1 MNAFFAAIG
10 QAISAFVTFLSNP
23 YTQAALFIASGVQSH
38 RTNKKLKRG
47 QDILLTKF
55 GTGAGIPVVYGTRRV
70 AGTVVFM
77 ETVANKE
84 LFVVYALAV
93 GEVENISDLRIDG
106 RSINDTSVYRQ
117 GYVLRKEGN
126 YFGGTVASENTVDIG
141 NVLGGA
147 GGDNPRMVFNLH
159 HGATDQEAD
168 PMLYHVFDGTNSRPN
183 SWSQDHELSG
193 IAYIAANYEYDTQGM
208 FTGIPNLTAV
218 VKGKKVLD
226 TRTSTTG
233 WSDNPALILYDYL
246 TNDEYGKGI
255 ATSKIDTTSFNTAAN
270 DCETGVQTI
279 THSNVA
285 IIRAST
291 DTDRIEISGQDN
303 FNKIKTGTNISF
315 TANSTTYFSGKVISK
330 DNSGF
335 SDEFDTAYRRRY
347 FIDLEDG
354 AVTTAIT
361 SSTTGTI
368 TETQDR
374 FETNAVIDTDESVL
388 ENTKDLVANMRGI
401 FNYTNGTYSIKVE
414 GTETPVLN
422 LDEDDILEAGIELAI
437 ENKEQKYNRV
447 EVEFYNS
454 SKNYEADT
462 VVVEHSPLSD
472 DGGELLEH
480 RAQFPHVTNQRIAY
494 NHANAI
500 LNRSRNNRTISFV
513 ATPKVLKAKV
523 GEVITITSSDLGLS
537 QEQYRI
543 TQMTIQPDLNI
554 QVSAVEYQ
562 GSIYGWNNPPEEP
575 IEASELPPD
584 PYRVEQVTNLNF
596 VQKSGSTPAYLSWTD
611 ADGYTSFE
619 FAVKVYDAINQ
630 GGNVIRDGRVKETR
644 FYLPELPKANGYSAE
659 VISINTLGIES
670 DPTPLNSFN
679 VTVDPVINDDIGGGA
694 VGTPEISQGAI
705 GGMNFTTTKAYYG
718 TGTFNNSNTP
728 FYVDTSSNFSLGS
741 ALSFDG
747 TTLTIGGYASDADIS
762 DFITGAEVNAN
773 VTNISGGVIQTG
785 TVAAARIDVSG
796 VITAGSII
804 VSGDNISNLTN
815 DSGFTDFDAT
825 DVESAIANNV
835 TVISGSKITTGTI
848 NASLVS
854 VTNLTADNITAGT
867 LNVNRLSIDGTT
879 ITSVGGNL
887 VVGTIDQ
894 DNISVTNLAAIS
906 ADLGSITAGS
916 INIGSGAFTVS
927 SSGVMTAT
935 GATVS
940 GNVTASSINLD
951 TATITGTLNANN
963 LQIDDVTI
971 DTDGSG
977 NLIIKTDGVSSGQL
991 GTRAAGAFKVFTT
1004 GARTIGVS
1012 GDPGTSAS
1020 YVEVISFGTDGGGNW
1035 TNQGSFSPAETGS
1048 SNEYSVFYSGTLQD
1062 PTQDFSGDD
1071 SAELLLQVFENNGVG
1086 NLVNKSFRVYGER
1099 GLGFSISATFT
1110 PNAGKTYQIRVFARE
1125 RNGLTTGATV
1135 DNNYLCCFRITK
1147 GQ

>member
-55 GTGAGIPVVYGTRRV
+55 GTGGGIPIVYGTRRV

-93 GEVENISDLRIDG
+93 GEVESISDLRIDG

-147 GGDNPRMVFNLH
+147 GGDNPRMVFNIH
-159 HGATDQEAD
+159 HGSTIQEAD

-183 SWSQDHELSG
+183 SWSQDHKLSG

-208 FTGIPNLTAV
+208 FSGIPNLTAV

-270 DCETGVQTI
+270 DCETDVQTI

-422 LDEDDILEAGIELAI
+422 LDEDDILEAGIELSL

-480 RAQFPHVTNQRIAY
+480 RVQFPHVTNQRIAY

-523 GEVITITSSDLGLS
+523 GEVITITSSDLDLS

-630 GGNVIRDGRVKETR
+630 GGNVVRDGRVKENR

-670 DPTPLNSFN
+670 DPTPLNSFD

-694 VGTPEISQGAI
+694 VGTPEIAQGAI
-705 GGMNFTTTKAYYG
+705 GGMQFTTTKAYYG

-741 ALSFDG
+741 ALSFNG
-747 TTLTIGGYASDADIS
+747 TTLTIGGYATDTDIA

-773 VTNISGGVIQTG
+773 VTSISGGVIQTG
-785 TVAAARIDVSG
+785 TILADRMNVST
-796 VITAGSII
+796 ISSI
-804 VSGDNISNLTN
+804 
-815 DSGFTDFDAT
+815 A
-825 DVESAIANNV
+825 
-835 TVISGSKITTGTI
+835 
-848 NASLVS
+848 
-854 VTNLTADNITAGT
+854 
-867 LNVNRLSIDGTT
+867 
-879 ITSVGGNL
+879 
-887 VVGTIDQ
+887 
-894 DNISVTNLAAIS
+894 

-940 GNVTASSINLD
+940 GNITASSINLD
-951 TATITGTLNANN
+951 TATVTGTLDVAR
-963 LQIDDVTI
+963 LSIDGTTITSVGGDLVVGTI
-971 DTDGSG
+971 DQDNISVT
-977 NLIIKTDGVSSGQL
+977 NLSSISANL
-991 GTRAAGAFKVFTT
+991 GTIT
-1004 GARTIGVS
+1004 S
-1012 GDPGTSAS
+1012 GSISIDTSAS
-1020 YVEVISFGTDGGGNW
+1020 IKKFEASTSLVKIGSGIDEPQLRVGTGGQSNALSFVTLSGEDGKQVRFSLDSSGTITTKASIDCSTGDVTVGGVLNVGGYNFINSSRNLQMANFKMGGHTLPSTDDQWDLGSGSFRWRNVFTADIHLNNLDTGGNEVDGTEGKW
-1035 TNQGSFSPAETGS
+1035 TIQEG
-1048 SNEYSVFYSGTLQD
+1048 QD
-1062 PTQDFSGDD
+1062 D
-1071 SAELLLQVFENNGVG
+1071 LYLINRLNNKRYKF
-1086 NLVNKSFRVYGER
+1086 NLTEV
-1099 GLGFSISATFT
+1099 
-1110 PNAGKTYQIRVFARE
+1110 
-1125 RNGLTTGATV
+1125 
-1135 DNNYLCCFRITK
+1135 
-1147 GQ
+1147 